1 MYYLFPSNYMVSKL
15 ILFVKFILLRP
26 FLLQVLTILIV
37 VGSFGVK
44 VAQSKNVRTLNKNIF
59 NDVKYNALT
68 CRKHSAFLTDFGA
81 VGDGKTLNTKAFQA
95 AIANLSQYAND
106 GGAELI
112 VPAGKWLTGSFN
124 LTSHFT
130 LFLHEDATI
139 LASQVPIFVL
149 YLFLF

>member
-1 MYYLFPSNYMVSKL
+1 M
-15 ILFVKFILLRP
+15 II
-26 FLLQVLTILIV
+26 
-37 VGSFGVK
+37 VGSFNVE
-44 VAQSKNVRTLNKNIF
+44 VAQSKDVRSSNNDAI

-68 CRKHSAFLTDFGA
+68 CRKHSAFLTDFGG